1 MHGFLCVTAHMRRDF
16 QNNCLAFSLSDQI
29 TLSLKGS
36 VATYFHSSNSNMLNC
51 LMLATNIGQVKTNI
65 DQNCHNGLIA
75 FQGGQISLPSHGGS
89 QL

>member
-1 MHGFLCVTAHMRRDF
+1 MRNSSHEARLPKQLFGFLF
-16 QNNCLAFSLSDQI
+16 IGSN

-51 LMLATNIGQVKTNI
+51 LMLATNIGQVKTNTG
-65 DQNCHNGLIA
+65 QNCHNGLIA